1 MSGTQNQ
8 GPEGQSQ
15 EQSPGREQNQSL
27 GQGQAQ
33 GPAQG
38 QAQGQG
44 QAQSQGQ
51 GQGQGQGS
59 GQSQAQGPSQTQTQ
73 GSRPTLLTVLHRT
86 TYRYSTF
93 VETAQHLATIR
104 PVSNTSQEVL
114 QHAERIE
121 PEPSY
126 VHSRVDTFGNEVIY
140 FALDTPHEALQL
152 TSETT
157 VRLRRRWTAFEPG
170 RTLPWEQVAEQMRYR
185 AGASFRAESEF
196 CFASP
201 YIVLHPS
208 MRAYALES
216 FAPGVPVAQ
225 GALDLMHRIHDEF
238 EYQQTTTDFD
248 TPALKAFKLRSG
260 VCQDFA
266 QVMVGCLR
274 ALGIPARYV
283 SGYLRTEPP
292 PGQPRLLGA
301 DASHAWVSVYCP
313 GFGWVDLDPTN
324 DVMADTNHVTLAY
337 GRDYSDVSLLRGMIL
352 GGGAHGVDV
361 SVSVTEL

>member
-1 MSGTQNQ
+1 MSDIFNQ
-8 GPEGQSQ
+8 GTEGQSQ
-15 EQSPGREQNQSL
+15 GQSQGQGLGRDPGQSL
-27 GQGQAQ
+27 GQNQAP
-33 GPAQG
+33 GSDK
-38 QAQGQG
+38 GQG
-44 QAQSQGQ
+44 RSQGQSQGQ
-51 GQGQGQGS
+51 GQGQGQGP
-59 GQSQAQGPSQTQTQ
+59 GQAQ

-104 PVSNTSQEVL
+104 PVSNTTQEVL

-170 RTLPWEQVAEQMRYR
+170 RTLPWEKLAEQMQYR
-185 AGASFRAESEF
+185 AGAAFRAESEF

-201 YIVLHPS
+201 YIVLHPA

-216 FAPGVPVAQ
+216 FKPGVPVAQ
-225 GALDLMHRIHDEF
+225 GALELMHRIHDEF

-274 ALGIPARYV
+274 AVGIPARYV

-301 DASHAWVSVYCP
+301 DASHAWVSVFCP

-352 GGGAHGVDV
+352 GGGAHGIDV
-361 SVSVTEL
+361 SVSVTELSANVT

>member
-1 MSGTQNQ
+1 MNGTQHQ
-8 GPEGQSQ
+8 GPDGQ
-15 EQSPGREQNQSL
+15 E
-27 GQGQAQ
+27 
-33 GPAQG
+33 
-38 QAQGQG
+38 QGQG
-44 QAQSQGQ
+44 QNEAQSSGREQGQGLGQSQVQGPGQEQGQSQGQ
-51 GQGQGQGS
+51 GQGQDQTQGQG
-59 GQSQAQGPSQTQTQ
+59 QTQTQ
-73 GSRPTLLTVLHRT
+73 GGRPTLLTVLHRT

-104 PVSNTSQEVL
+104 PVSNTTQEVL

-140 FALDTPHEALQL
+140 FALDTLHEALQL

-157 VRLRRRWTAFEPG
+157 VRLRRRWTTFEPG
-170 RTLPWEQVAEQMRYR
+170 RTLPWEQVAGQMRYR

-216 FAPGVPVAQ
+216 FEPGLPVAQ
-225 GALDLMHRIHDEF
+225 GALDLMHRIHDDF

-301 DASHAWVSVYCP
+301 DASHAWVSVFCP

-324 DVMADTNHVTLAY
+324 DVMADTHHVTLAY

>member
-1 MSGTQNQ
+1 MNQPTDTQ
-8 GPEGQSQ
+8 GPK
-15 EQSPGREQNQSL
+15 
-27 GQGQAQ
+27 
-33 GPAQG
+33 
-38 QAQGQG
+38 
-44 QAQSQGQ
+44 
-51 GQGQGQGS
+51 
-59 GQSQAQGPSQTQTQ
+59 
-73 GSRPTLLTVLHRT
+73 RPPILTVLHRT
-86 TYRYSTF
+86 TYRYSTL

-104 PVSNTSQEVL
+104 PVSNPSQEVL

-126 VHSRVDTFGNEVIY
+126 LHSRLDTFGNELIY
-140 FALDTPHEALQL
+140 FALDTPHDALQL

-157 VRLRRRWTAFEPG
+157 VRLRPRWNGFDPEATQG
-170 RTLPWEQVAEQMRYR
+170 WEQVSEAMRYR
-185 AGASFRAESEF
+185 ARSSFFAESEF

-208 MRAYALES
+208 MRTYALES
-216 FAPGVPVAQ
+216 FPPGMPVAQ

-313 GFGWVDLDPTN
+313 NFGWVDLDPTN
-324 DVMADTNHVTLAY
+324 DIMADTNHVTLAY

-352 GGGAHGVDV
+352 GGGAHGVKVAV
-361 SVSVTEL
+361 SVVEL

>member
-1 MSGTQNQ
+1 MTT
-8 GPEGQSQ
+8 P
-15 EQSPGREQNQSL
+15 
-27 GQGQAQ
+27 
-33 GPAQG
+33 
-38 QAQGQG
+38 
-44 QAQSQGQ
+44 
-51 GQGQGQGS
+51 
-59 GQSQAQGPSQTQTQ
+59 T
-73 GSRPTLLTVLHRT
+73 GSRAPTRPTMLTILHRT
-86 TYRYSTF
+86 TYHYSTL

-104 PVSNTSQEVL
+104 PVSNATQEVL

-126 VHSRVDTFGNEVIY
+126 LRSRVDTFGNEVVY
-140 FALDTPHEALQL
+140 FALDTPHDALQL

-157 VRLRRRWTAFEPG
+157 VRLRPRWTAFDPDA
-170 RTLPWEQVAEQMRYR
+170 TQPWEHVADVMRYR
-185 AGASFRAESEF
+185 VGASFFAESEF

-201 YIVLHPS
+201 YIAMHPS

-216 FAPGVPVAQ
+216 FPPGMPVAQ
-225 GALDLMHRIHDEF
+225 GAIDLMHRIHDEF
-238 EYQQTTTDFD
+238 EYRQTTTDFD
-248 TPALKAFKLRSG
+248 TSALEAFKLRSG

-266 QVMVGCLR
+266 QVMAGCLR
-274 ALGIPARYV
+274 AIGIPARYV

-301 DASHAWVSVYCP
+301 DASHAWVSVFCP
-313 GFGWVDLDPTN
+313 EFGWIDLDPTN

-361 SVSVTEL
+361 SVSVVEL

>member
-1 MSGTQNQ
+1 MNQPTDTQ
-8 GPEGQSQ
+8 GPK
-15 EQSPGREQNQSL
+15 
-27 GQGQAQ
+27 
-33 GPAQG
+33 
-38 QAQGQG
+38 
-44 QAQSQGQ
+44 
-51 GQGQGQGS
+51 
-59 GQSQAQGPSQTQTQ
+59 
-73 GSRPTLLTVLHRT
+73 RPPILTVLHRT
-86 TYRYSTF
+86 TYRYSTL

-104 PVSNTSQEVL
+104 PVSNPSQEVL

-126 VHSRVDTFGNEVIY
+126 LHSRLDTFGNELIY
-140 FALDTPHEALQL
+140 FALDTPHDALQL

-157 VRLRRRWTAFEPG
+157 VRLRPRWNGFDPEATQG
-170 RTLPWEQVAEQMRYR
+170 WEQVSEAMRYR
-185 AGASFRAESEF
+185 ARSSFFAESEF

-201 YIVLHPS
+201 YIVLHPL
-208 MRAYALES
+208 MRIYALES
-216 FAPGVPVAQ
+216 FPPGMPVAQ

-313 GFGWVDLDPTN
+313 NFGWVDLDPTN
-324 DVMADTNHVTLAY
+324 DIMADTNHVTLAY

-352 GGGAHGVDV
+352 GGGAHGVKVAV
-361 SVSVTEL
+361 SVVEL

>member
-1 MSGTQNQ
+1 MNSAQSQSQSQDGDGRDQDR
-8 GPEGQSQ
+8 GRGQSQ
-15 EQSPGREQNQSL
+15 SQSQTQS
-27 GQGQAQ
+27 
-33 GPAQG
+33 
-38 QAQGQG
+38 
-44 QAQSQGQ
+44 QSQG
-51 GQGQGQGS
+51 S
-59 GQSQAQGPSQTQTQ
+59 GTP
-73 GSRPTLLTVLHRT
+73 PTTLTVLHRT
-86 TYRYSTF
+86 TYRYSTP

-104 PVSNTSQEVL
+104 PISNATQQVI

-126 VHSRVDTFGNEVIY
+126 LNTRVDTFGNELVY
-140 FALDTPHEALQL
+140 FALDTPHETLQL

-157 VRLRRRWTAFEPG
+157 VRLRPRWRDFDPA
-170 RTLPWEQVAEQMRYR
+170 RTPPWEEVAAQMRYR
-185 AGASFRAESEF
+185 AGASFQPESEF

-225 GALDLMHRIHDEF
+225 GALDLMHRIYSEF
-238 EYQQTTTDFD
+238 EYLQTSTDFD

-266 QVMVGCLR
+266 QVMIGCLR
-274 ALGIPARYV
+274 TAGIPARYV
-283 SGYLRTEPP
+283 SGYLRTEPL

-301 DASHAWVSVYCP
+301 DASHAWVSAYCP

-324 DVMADTNHVTLAY
+324 DVMADMNHVTLAY

-361 SVSVTEL
+361 GVSVTELSENAT

>member
-1 MSGTQNQ
+1 MN
-8 GPEGQSQ
+8 ESQ
-15 EQSPGREQNQSL
+15 QQDLRS
-27 GQGQAQ
+27 
-33 GPAQG
+33 
-38 QAQGQG
+38 
-44 QAQSQGQ
+44 
-51 GQGQGQGS
+51 
-59 GQSQAQGPSQTQTQ
+59 TT
-73 GSRPTLLTVLHRT
+73 LTVLHRT
-86 TYRYSTF
+86 IYHYSTF

-104 PVSNTSQEVL
+104 PVSNAAQEVL

-126 VHSRVDTFGNEVIY
+126 LRSRVDTFGNEVVY
-140 FALDTPHEALQL
+140 FALDTPHEILQL

-157 VRLRRRWTAFEPG
+157 VRLRHRWTGFEPG
-170 RTLPWEQVAEQMRYR
+170 RTLPWEQIAEAMRYR
-185 AGASFRAESEF
+185 AAAPFSAESEF

-208 MRAYALES
+208 MHAYALES
-216 FAPGVPVAQ
+216 FKPGMPVAQ
-225 GALDLMHRIHDEF
+225 GALDLMHRIHAEF
-238 EYQQTTTDFD
+238 EYLQTSTDFD
-248 TPALKAFKLRSG
+248 TPALEAFKLRSG

-266 QVMVGCLR
+266 QVMIGCLR
-274 ALGIPARYV
+274 AVGIPARYV

-313 GFGWVDLDPTN
+313 GTGWVDLDPTN

-352 GGGAHGVDV
+352 GGGAHNVEV